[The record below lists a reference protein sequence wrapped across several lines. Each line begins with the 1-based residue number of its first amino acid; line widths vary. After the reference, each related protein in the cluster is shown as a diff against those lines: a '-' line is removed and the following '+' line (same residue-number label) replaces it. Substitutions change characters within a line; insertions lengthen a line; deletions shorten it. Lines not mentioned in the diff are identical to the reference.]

1 MIAVA
6 TGTADQDDPLLQ
18 VVSWNFSTNSGSAYS
33 AAAIDHKSVATASG
47 DDDDDDDDEIL
58 LMCERSFLAVIGGE
72 QQQQR
77 AEILLRRERKFTRSR
92 AATARPRTEGP
103 ARDGRSNAV
112 SIVHTTEDRKPPFD
126 CLIAA
131 V

>member
-1 MIAVA
+1 MSQSRKTLRV
-6 TGTADQDDPLLQ
+6 GLLEL
-18 VVSWNFSTNSGSAYS
+18 STNSGSAYS
-33 AAAIDHKSVATASG
+33 AAATDHKSVATASG
-47 DDDDDDDDEIL
+47 DDDDDDEIL

>member
-1 MIAVA
+1 MQRQE
-6 TGTADQDDPLLQ
+6 ADDHVPKQKTLRVGVLEL
-18 VVSWNFSTNSGSAYS
+18 STNSGSAYS

-47 DDDDDDDDEIL
+47 DDDDDNDEIL

-112 SIVHTTEDRKPPFD
+112 SIVHTTEDRRPPFD
-126 CLIAA
+126 CLITA

>member
-1 MIAVA
+1 
-6 TGTADQDDPLLQ
+6 
-18 VVSWNFSTNSGSAYS
+18 
-33 AAAIDHKSVATASG
+33 
-47 DDDDDDDDEIL
+47 
-58 LMCERSFLAVIGGE
+58 MCERSFLAVIGGE

-92 AATARPRTEGP
+92 AATAQPRTEGP
-103 ARDGRSNAV
+103 ARDGRSNAASV
-112 SIVHTTEDRKPPFD
+112 VHTTAGEEEDRRPPFD